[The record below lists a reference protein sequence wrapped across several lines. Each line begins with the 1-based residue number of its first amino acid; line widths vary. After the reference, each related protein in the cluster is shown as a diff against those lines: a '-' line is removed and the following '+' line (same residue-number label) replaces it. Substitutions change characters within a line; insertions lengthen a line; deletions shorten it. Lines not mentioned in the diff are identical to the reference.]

1 MNRFQFLKKPGF
13 LAITIFTLSSSAHKA
28 EFTDEARKFNSI
40 NLGEVVE
47 ERLAKDELF
56 NRQKLEIQTAIDSYF
71 KKAIASGDII
81 GAGVSI
87 VKGDSIVLD
96 SGYGKRK
103 VNESE
108 TINGQTVFRLG
119 SISKGFAGVLAG
131 KLKEE
136 GKIDWN
142 DKVVEYIPEFNFSNR
157 EFSEKITL
165 SHILS
170 HTSGAPYH
178 SYTDLVESG
187 LSLENIA
194 PRFQTVKP
202 ISEPGKMYSYQ
213 NALFAL
219 SGTVME
225 CATGETIN
233 EELDNYFF
241 KPLGMLTAS
250 TDYTSLKEND
260 NVAYPHR
267 LYGKGW
273 RSVKLTD
280 KYFNAVAA
288 GGVNASALDMAKW
301 MRFLLGHN
309 TNLMSKQALSEVF
322 QPFIQVKG
330 RSKYYQRW
338 PGHVSSY
345 YAFGWRIHKFKDEN
359 SEAEKTIIHH
369 GGSVN
374 HYRNEIAIYP
384 EDDLGICVLFNST
397 PKIVSHVIPDLY
409 EIVTKILSEKTE
421 GNS

>member
-1 MNRFQFLKKPGF
+1 MNRFHFLKKPGF
-13 LAITIFTLSSSAHKA
+13 LAIIIFTLSSSAHKA
-28 EFTDEARKFNSI
+28 EFTDEASVFDSSR
-40 NLGEVVE
+40 LDEVLEERREKAKLYALHKTEIKSAVE
-47 ERLAKDELF
+47 E
-56 NRQKLEIQTAIDSYF
+56 YF
-71 KKAIASGDII
+71 RKAIIRGDII

-87 VKGDSIVLD
+87 VQGDSILLD

-103 VNESE
+103 VNESSSIDGE
-108 TINGQTVFRLG
+108 TVFRLG

-136 GKIDWN
+136 GKLDWN
-142 DKVVEYIPEFNFSNR
+142 DKVVDYIPQFNFGGSA
-157 EFSEKITL
+157 FSQKITL
-165 SHILS
+165 SYILS

-187 LSLENIA
+187 MSLENIA
-194 PRFQTVKP
+194 ARFESVQP

-233 EELDNYFF
+233 DKLEDYFF
-241 KPLGMLTAS
+241 KPLNMLTAS
-250 TDYTSLKEND
+250 TDYASLIDHE

-267 LYGKGW
+267 QYGKGW

-288 GGVNASALDMAKW
+288 GGINASALDMAKW

-309 TNLMSKQALSEVF
+309 TDVMSNKALSEVF
-322 QPFIQVKG
+322 NPFIELKG
-330 RSKYYQRW
+330 KSKYYQRW
-338 PGHVSSY
+338 PGHLTSY
-345 YAFGWRIHKFKDEN
+345 YAFGWRIHKFLEKESN
-359 SEAEKTIIHH
+359 SEKTIIHH

-374 HYRNEIAIYP
+374 QYRNEIALYP

-409 EIVTKILSEKTE
+409 EIVTNILNLKT
-421 GNS
+421 GDS